1 MVRIHCNKIHYNQ
14 KINHNLL
21 QSSKKKVK
29 DKKLKTISVA
39 HSPDADDI
47 FMYYAIKF
55 GWVTPTNA
63 KFENIADDIESLN
76 QATLK
81 GEYDICAISFALYP
95 FVKDDYALLKT
106 AVSFGEGYG
115 PKLIK
120 KKGATLKK
128 NFKVALSGEFTT
140 NALLFKIAYPNA
152 RITYLNFLEIEEA
165 VLNGTVD
172 AGVLI
177 HESILTYNQELEVE
191 REMWD
196 IWVKLSGGDLPLPL
210 GGMCLR
216 RSLPLSDAINYENT
230 LIKAVEV
237 ANKNRKVLAPMLIE
251 KGLIRVDAKTL
262 DKYLDLYANDNS
274 VKMSDLQYK
283 ALDKLYELGYKN
295 GFYENLIKSQDFL
308 IPSEYE
314 ELRAR

>member
-1 MVRIHCNKIHYNQ
+1 MKN
-14 KINHNLL
+14 
-21 QSSKKKVK
+21 
-29 DKKLKTISVA
+29 ISVA

-55 GWVTPTNA
+55 GWVTPKDA
-63 KFENIADDIESLN
+63 KFENIALDIETLN

-81 GEYDICAISFALYP
+81 GTYDICAISFALYP
-95 FVKDDYALLKT
+95 FVKDDFALLKT

-120 KKGATLKK
+120 KKGTVLKR
-128 NFKVALSGEFTT
+128 NFKVALSGEYTT

-152 RITYLNFLEIEEA
+152 RISYMNFLEIEDA
-165 VLNGTVD
+165 VMNGDVD

-177 HESILTYNQELEVE
+177 HESILTYNQDLEVE

-196 IWVKLSGGDLPLPL
+196 VWVELSGGGLPLPL
-210 GGMCLR
+210 GGMCMR
-216 RSLPLSDAINYENT
+216 RSIPLLSAIDYENT

-237 ANKNRKVLAPMLIE
+237 ANKNRRVLAPMLLE
-251 KGLIRVDAKTL
+251 KGLIRVDAPTL

-274 VKMSDLQYK
+274 VKMSELQYK
-283 ALDKLYELGYKN
+283 AIDKLFELGYKN
-295 GFYENLIKSQDFL
+295 GFYQDLIKAEDFL

>member
-1 MVRIHCNKIHYNQ
+1 MR
-14 KINHNLL
+14 
-21 QSSKKKVK
+21 
-29 DKKLKTISVA
+29 TISVG

-55 GWVTPTNA
+55 GWVNLPKV
-63 KFENIADDIESLN
+63 KFENIALDIETLN

-81 GEYDICAISFALYP
+81 GIYDICAISFALYP
-95 FVKDDYALLKT
+95 FVKDDFALLKT

-120 KKGATLKK
+120 KKGTKLKK

-140 NALLFKIAYPNA
+140 NALLFKIAYPDA
-152 RITYLNFLEIEEA
+152 RISYMNFLDIENA
-165 VLNGTVD
+165 VINGDVD

-177 HESILTYNQELEVE
+177 HESILTYSSVLEVE
-191 REMWD
+191 REIWD
-196 IWVKLSGGDLPLPL
+196 IWVELCNGEELPLPL

-216 RSLPLSDAINYENT
+216 RSIPLTEAIKYENA
-230 LIKAVEV
+230 LIKAVDV
-237 ANKNRKVLAPMLIE
+237 ANKNRKTLAPMLLE
-251 KGLIRVDAKTL
+251 KGLIRVDATTL

-274 VKMSDLQYK
+274 VKMSQIQYK
-283 ALDKLYELGYKN
+283 ALNKLFELGYKS
-295 GFYENLIKSQDFL
+295 GHYQNLIKAEDFL